1 MNKNKNVS
9 RRDFIKIVGLSGS
22 GLFLAAYVPSQ
33 VFAKN
38 PDDDPKIFSPNA
50 FLKIDSNGIITIIVP
65 KSEMGQGVKTA
76 LPMMVAEELEVEWE
90 KIKIEQADADP
101 KYGNQSTGGSTS
113 VRTTWKPLRTAGA
126 TAKVMLITAA
136 AQIWSV
142 STSECKAE
150 NGFVIN
156 KINNKKLSYGE
167 LVDAA
172 SKLPVPQ
179 NVELKNP
186 KDFKII
192 GKSIPRVDIPEK
204 VYGTA
209 IFGIDVILPEMLYAS
224 VIHCPT
230 FGGKVKSFDDTKA
243 KSINGVKNVFN
254 ISSGVAVVAN
264 STWSAFQGLD
274 ALSIDWDFGPNY
286 NVDTETIRKTLMDQ
300 INSDGEIIHTKGDP
314 NRKPQPDEKTIEA
327 IYEVPFLAHA
337 TMEPQNCV
345 ASVNGNKVELWA
357 PTQSPQVLRTSVAN
371 ALSIKEEDVSVHV
384 TLMGGGFGRR
394 HLPDFGI
401 EAAEIS
407 KAVGKPIK
415 LTWTRAEDMK
425 HSPYRPP
432 SVHKLVGAVDNN
444 NNPIIFS
451 HYIIAPSIREQMV
464 GKRINPAES
473 DIGQGTELP
482 YNIPNI
488 KTTGTIIETHVP
500 ITWWRSVYH
509 SQNPFAIESFI
520 DEMAILANKDPY
532 EFRRDLL
539 PQNSRLRRVL
549 ELAAEKSNWYKD
561 LGNNR
566 GRGIAI
572 FEGYD
577 SCCAE
582 VVEVTILER
591 GNYKVDRVVCT
602 VDCGIVV
609 NPDGAKAQ
617 IEGGI
622 AYALSAALKGEI
634 TIKNGGVAES
644 NFDDY
649 PLLTYDEMPD
659 IEIYFVENYDSIGGL
674 GELSV
679 PALAPALCNAI
690 FNALGQRVRRLP
702 IKLT

>member
-1 MNKNKNVS
+1 MSNTKNVS

-22 GLFLAAYVPSQ
+22 GLFLAAYVPSN
-33 VFAKN
+33 FYAKSN
-38 PDDDPKIFSPNA
+38 DDEPKIFSPNA
-50 FLKIDSNGIITIIVP
+50 FLKIDSNGVVTVIVP

-76 LPMMVAEELEVEWE
+76 LPMLVAEELEVDWN
-90 KIKIEQADADP
+90 KINIEQADADT

-126 TAKVMLITAA
+126 TARVMLITAA
-136 AQIWSV
+136 AQIWNV
-142 STSECKAE
+142 STSNCKAE

-167 LVDAA
+167 LVETA
-172 SKLPVPQ
+172 SKLPIPQ

-209 IFGIDVILPEMLYAS
+209 IFGIDVIVPDMLFAT

-230 FGGKVKSFDDTKA
+230 FGGKLKKFDDTKA
-243 KSINGVKNVFN
+243 KNINGVKNIFE
-254 ISSGVAVVAN
+254 ISSGVAVVAD
-264 STWSAFQGLD
+264 STWKAFQGLD
-274 ALSIDWDFGPNY
+274 ALMIDWDYGPNY
-286 NVDTETIRKTLMDQ
+286 NISTETIRKNLLESL
-300 INSDGEIIHTKGDP
+300 NSDGELMHSKGNI
-314 NRKPQPDEKTIEA
+314 NRTPQSDEKTIEA

-345 ASVNGNKVELWA
+345 ASVMGNKAELWA
-357 PTQSPQVLRTSVAN
+357 PTQSPQVLRTNVAQ
-371 ALSIKEEDVSVHV
+371 ALGFKEDDVVVHV

-407 KAVGKPIK
+407 KAIGKPVK
-415 LTWTRAEDMK
+415 LTWTRSEDMK

-432 SVHKLVGAVDNN
+432 SVHKLVSSISRDGKPVS
-444 NNPIIFS
+444 FS
-451 HYIIAPSIREQMV
+451 HHIIAPSIREQMIN
-464 GKRINPAES
+464 KKINPAES
-473 DIGQGTELP
+473 DIGQGTELE
-482 YNIPNI
+482 YDIPNV
-488 KTTGTIIETHVP
+488 KTTGTIIQTHIP

-520 DEMAILANKDPY
+520 DEMAVSANKDPY

-539 PQNSRLRRVL
+539 PQNSRLRKVL
-549 ELAAEKSNWYKD
+549 ELVAEKSDWYKN
-561 LGNNR
+561 LGKNR
-566 GRGIAI
+566 GRGISA
-572 FEGYD
+572 FVGYD
-577 SCCAE
+577 SYCAE
-582 VVEVTILER
+582 IVEVTILEK
-591 GNYKVDRVVCT
+591 GNYKVDRVVCA

-609 NPDGAKAQ
+609 NPDGAKSQ

-622 AYALSAALKGEI
+622 AFALAAALKGEI
-634 TIKNGGVAES
+634 TIKNGGIAES

-649 PLLTYDEMPD
+649 PILTYDEMPD
-659 IEIYFVENYDSIGGL
+659 IEIHFAENYDTIGGL
-674 GELSV
+674 GELAV
-679 PALAPALCNAI
+679 PGCAPALCNAI
-690 FNALGQRVRRLP
+690 YNATGQRIRRLP
-702 IKLT
+702 IKLS

>member
-1 MNKNKNVS
+1 MSNNKNVS

-22 GLFLAAYVPSQ
+22 GLFLAAYVPSN
-33 VFAKN
+33 FYSKSN
-38 PDDDPKIFSPNA
+38 DDEPKIFSPNA
-50 FLKIDSNGIITIIVP
+50 FLRIDSNGVVTVIVP

-76 LPMMVAEELEVEWE
+76 LPMLVAEELEVDWN
-90 KIKIEQADADP
+90 KINIEQADADP

-126 TAKVMLITAA
+126 TARVMLITAA
-136 AQIWSV
+136 AQIWNV
-142 STSECKAE
+142 STSNCKAE

-167 LVDAA
+167 LVETA
-172 SKLPVPQ
+172 SKLPIPQ

-209 IFGIDVILPEMLYAS
+209 IFGIDIIVPEMLFAT

-230 FGGKVKSFDDTKA
+230 FGGKLKKFDDTKA
-243 KSINGVKNVFN
+243 KNINGVKNIFE
-254 ISSGVAVVAN
+254 ISSGVAVVAD
-264 STWSAFQGLD
+264 STWKAFQGLD
-274 ALSIDWDFGPNY
+274 ALMIDWDYGPNY
-286 NVDTETIRKTLMDQ
+286 NISTETIRKNLLESL
-300 INSDGEIIHTKGDP
+300 NSDGESMHSKGNI
-314 NRKPQPDEKTIEA
+314 NRTPQSDEKTIEA

-345 ASVNGNKVELWA
+345 ASVMGNKAELWA
-357 PTQSPQVLRTSVAN
+357 PTQSPQVLKTNVAQ
-371 ALSIKEEDVSVHV
+371 ALGFKEDDVVVHV

-407 KAVGKPIK
+407 KAIGKPVK
-415 LTWTRAEDMK
+415 LTWTRSEDMK

-432 SVHKLVGAVDNN
+432 SVHKLVSSISRDGKPVS
-444 NNPIIFS
+444 FS
-451 HYIIAPSIREQMV
+451 HHIIAPSIREQMIN
-464 GKRINPAES
+464 KKINPAES
-473 DIGQGTELP
+473 DIGQGTELE
-482 YNIPNI
+482 YNIPNV
-488 KTTGTIIETHVP
+488 KTTGTIIQTHIP

-520 DEMAILANKDPY
+520 DEMAVSANKDPY

-539 PQNSRLRRVL
+539 PQNSRLRKVL
-549 ELAAEKSNWYKD
+549 ELVAEKSDWYKN
-561 LGNNR
+561 LGKNR
-566 GRGIAI
+566 GRGISA
-572 FEGYD
+572 FVGYD
-577 SCCAE
+577 SYCAE
-582 VVEVTILER
+582 VVEVTILDK
-591 GNYKVDRVVCT
+591 GNYKVDRVICA

-609 NPDGAKAQ
+609 NPDGAKSQ

-622 AYALSAALKGEI
+622 AFALAAALKGEI
-634 TIKNGGVAES
+634 TIKNGGIAES

-649 PLLTYDEMPD
+649 SILTYDEMPD
-659 IEIYFVENYDSIGGL
+659 IEIHFAENYDTIGGL
-674 GELSV
+674 GELAV
-679 PALAPALCNAI
+679 PGCAPALCNAI
-690 FNALGQRVRRLP
+690 YNATGQRIRRLP
-702 IKLT
+702 IKLS